1 MILLDTMVLS
11 ELRKA
16 RPNAGVVRYLK
27 AQKPETVFLSAMTIG
42 EIEAG
47 IQKQRS
53 VAPEFAEELSQWL
66 ALMEL
71 QFTQCILPVTPAI
84 AKLWGRLC
92 VQTGNKGIDNLIAA
106 TALVHNLLVVTR
118 NVKDFEVVG
127 VRVFNPFEGN
137 KKTEVMPGDD
147 AANLTAWQREDRER

>member
-16 RPNAGVVRYLK
+16 RPNTGVVRHLT
-27 AQKPETVFLSAMTIG
+27 AQAPGTVFLSAMTIG

-47 IQKQRS
+47 IEKQRKA
-53 VAPEFAEELSQWL
+53 APEAREFAQELSAWL

-71 QFTQCILPVTPAI
+71 QFAPFILPVTPDI

-127 VRVFNPFEGN
+127 ARVLDPFE
-137 KKTEVMPGDD
+137 
-147 AANLTAWQREDRER
+147 

>member
-16 RPNAGVVRYLK
+16 KPNAGAVTYLRSQ
-27 AQKPETVFLSAMTIG
+27 APDTVFLSAITIG

-47 IQKQRS
+47 IEKQRS
-53 VAPEFAEELSQWL
+53 VVPEFAEELSHWL
-66 ALMEL
+66 AQIEL
-71 QFTQCILPVTPAI
+71 QFAQFILPVTPAI
-84 AKLWGRLC
+84 ARLWGRLC
-92 VQTGNKGIDNLIAA
+92 VQTGNNGIDNLIAA

-127 VRVFNPFEGN
+127 VRVFDPFGET
-137 KKTEVMPGDD
+137 KKD
-147 AANLTAWQREDRER
+147 

>member
-16 RPNAGVVRYLK
+16 RPNVGVVTYLK
-27 AQKPETVFLSAMTIG
+27 AQQPDTVFLSAMTIG

-47 IQKQRS
+47 IEKQRGIS
-53 VAPEFAEELSQWL
+53 PEFAKELLQWL
-66 ALMEL
+66 TRMEL
-71 QFTQCILPVTPAI
+71 QFAQFILPVTPAV
-84 AKLWGRLC
+84 AKIWGRLC

-106 TALVHNLLVVTR
+106 TALVHNLVVVTR
-118 NVKDFEVVG
+118 NVKDFQAVG
-127 VRVFNPFEGN
+127 ARVFDPFEGI

-147 AANLTAWQREDRER
+147 AANLTTWQREDRER

>member
-16 RPNAGVVRYLK
+16 RPNARVVSYLK
-27 AQKPETVFLSAMTIG
+27 GQAPDAVFVSAMTIG

-47 IQKQRS
+47 IEKQRTT
-53 VAPEFAEELSQWL
+53 APEFAAELAQWL

-71 QFTQCILPVTPAI
+71 QFADAILPVTPAI

-106 TALVHNLLVVTR
+106 TALCHNLTVITR
-118 NVKDFEVVG
+118 NVKDFEPAG
-127 VRVFNPFEGN
+127 VRVFDPFG
-137 KKTEVMPGDD
+137 
-147 AANLTAWQREDRER
+147 REKP

>member
-16 RPNAGVVRYLK
+16 RPNARVESYLK
-27 AQKPETVFLSAMTIG
+27 SQAPDAVFVSAMTIG

-47 IQKQRS
+47 IEKQRS
-53 VAPEFAEELSQWL
+53 AAPEFAAELAQWL
-66 ALMEL
+66 ALLEL
-71 QFTQCILPVTPAI
+71 QFADAILPVTPAI

-106 TALVHNLLVVTR
+106 TALCHNLTVVTR
-118 NVKDFEVVG
+118 NVTDFEPTG
-127 VRVFNPFEGN
+127 VRVLNPFGS
-137 KKTEVMPGDD
+137 G
-147 AANLTAWQREDRER
+147 

>member
-1 MILLDTMVLS
+1 MMLLDTMVLS

-16 RPNAGVVRYLK
+16 RPNAGVVTYLK
-27 AQKPETVFLSAMTIG
+27 EQAADAVFLSAMTIG

-47 IQKQRS
+47 IEKQKS
-53 VAPEFAEELSQWL
+53 MEPVFALELSQWL

-71 QFTQCILPVTPAI
+71 QFAASILPVTPAI

-106 TALVHNLLVVTR
+106 TALAHNLLVVTC
-118 NVKDFEVVG
+118 NVRDFEGLG
-127 VRVFNPFEGN
+127 VRVFNPF
-137 KKTEVMPGDD
+137 V
-147 AANLTAWQREDRER
+147 AV

>member
-16 RPNAGVVRYLK
+16 KPNSCVVSYLK
-27 AQKPETVFLSAMTIG
+27 NQRSDSIFLSVMTIG

-47 IQKQRS
+47 IEKQRS
-53 VAPEFAEELSQWL
+53 VAPGFATDLSAWL
-66 ALMEL
+66 TLMEL
-71 QFTQCILPVTPAI
+71 QFSHCILPVTPTI

-106 TALVHNLLVVTR
+106 TALCHNLMVVTR
-118 NVKDFEVVG
+118 NVKDFEPRG
-127 VRVFNPFEGN
+127 VRVFDPFGV
-137 KKTEVMPGDD
+137 T
-147 AANLTAWQREDRER
+147 